1 MNLVIL
7 LGVVVTLVTGIP
19 VLLQILKNHP
29 KGLITC
35 FFAEMWERFSFYG
48 MRGLLIFYLTQHF
61 LFDDRFASGQYGTY
75 GSLVYLLPLI
85 GGIVADRYIGTRKA
99 IMFGAVLLVMGH
111 GLMAFEGRAATQ
123 TLVYGDQTYQVQIEG
138 RGDNR
143 QTRLLVDGQPYAFSQ
158 REASGL
164 QIEGA
169 PGLPATLAEDT
180 YQITDPVEVDKPAWA
195 VLGDLVEVERTVTT
209 EQTLT
214 YNGQTYPVR
223 NVTEDGE
230 TRTTIQVAGRDYPM
244 PTTAGL
250 NIEGLPATASL
261 PASLDQED
269 FSFEEQRDPLGL
281 NVFWLALSLIIM
293 GVGFLKPNISTLVGQ
308 LYPQGD
314 PRRDS
319 GFTLYYYGINLG
331 SFWAAVLCGFLG
343 QTYGWGWGFGLAGVG
358 MLAGLIVFVLGK
370 KLLQGK
376 GESPYPELIRKPV
389 LGPINREWLI
399 YILAFVGVG
408 LLATFIVSNHMFV
421 GIGLVISTLLSLGFI
436 TWFIITKCDKVAR
449 ERMML
454 AMVLVFGSA
463 VFFTLF
469 EQAGSSLN
477 LFADRNVDLAVT
489 SQAYTLFGM
498 PVGSPDQLAAA
509 GLDTSNWWGWINTS
523 LTASQTQS
531 FNAGFILIFAP
542 VFAALWAFLASRRVD
557 PNPVVKFGLG
567 IIQVGLG
574 FLVIVWGVKSG
585 MVDEAFQTPLMLL
598 ALLYLLHTTG
608 ELFLS
613 PVGLSEITK
622 LSVPS
627 IVSFMM
633 AVWFMASS
641 IAHFLGGIIAATA
654 GTNTVGG
661 EVTDPQ
667 AALQSSLSTFNSI
680 GWVGVG
686 IGVAFILAS
695 FFIAKWSNGV
705 NDPDNHPGPTL
716 TDRGGEDGNVARPGT
731 STLG

>member
-1 MNLVIL
+1 MNIVIL
-7 LGVVVTLVTGIP
+7 LGIVVTVVTGLP

-61 LFDDRFASGQYGTY
+61 LFDDGFASGQYGTY
-75 GSLVYLLPLI
+75 GALVYLLPLI

-111 GLMAFEGRAATQ
+111 GLMAFEGKPATQ
-123 TLVYGDQTYQVQIEG
+123 SLTYGGQSYPVQIEG
-138 RGDNR
+138 RGESR
-143 QTRLLVDGQPYAFSQ
+143 TTRLLVDGKPYEFSQ
-158 REASGL
+158 RAADGL
-164 QIEGA
+164 RIDGA
-169 PGLPATLAEDT
+169 PGLPATLAKDT
-180 YQITDPVEVDKPAWA
+180 YKLSDPVETNKPAWA
-195 VLGDLVEVERTVTT
+195 VVGDLVHVERVVTT
-209 EQTLT
+209 TQTLT

-223 NVTEDGE
+223 NVTEHGSTE
-230 TRTTIQVAGRDYPM
+230 TTVQVAGKDYPM

-250 NIEGLPATASL
+250 NIEGLPAGGAL
-261 PASLDQED
+261 PASIDQAD
-269 FSFEEQRDPLGL
+269 YSFDETRDPVGL
-281 NVFWLALSLIIM
+281 SVFWLALSLIIM

-308 LYPQGD
+308 LYQQGD

-358 MLAGLIVFVLGK
+358 MLAGLIVFILGK
-370 KLLQGK
+370 GLLQGK
-376 GESPYPELIRKPV
+376 GESPYPELIRKPL

-408 LLATFIVSNHMFV
+408 VLALYIVSNHMFV
-421 GIGLVISTLLSLGFI
+421 GIGLVISTVLSLAFI
-436 TWFIITKCDKVAR
+436 TWFMITKCDKIAR

-477 LFADRNVDLAVT
+477 LFTERNVNLAVT
-489 SQAYTLFGM
+489 ATAGTFLGM
-498 PVGSPDQLAAA
+498 PYGTPEQLAAA
-509 GLDTSNWWGWINTS
+509 GIQPANWWSWINTS

-542 VFAALWAFLASRRVD
+542 IFAALWAFLASRKID

-574 FLVIVWGVKSG
+574 FLVVVWGANSG
-585 MVDEAFQTPLMLL
+585 MVDDAFRTPMVLL
-598 ALLYLLHTTG
+598 AILYLLHTTG

-613 PVGLSEITK
+613 PVGLSQITK
-622 LSVPS
+622 LSVPA

-641 IAHFLGGIIAATA
+641 IAHFVGGIIAGLA
-654 GTNTVGG
+654 GTETVGG
-661 EVTDPQ
+661 QVTNPE
-667 AALQSSLSTFNSI
+667 AALQSSLDSFQSI
-680 GWVGVG
+680 GLVGVA
-686 IGVAFILAS
+686 IGVGFILIS
-695 FFIAKWSNGV
+695 FFISKWSHGS
-705 NDPDNHPGPTL
+705 DNTSGPAVTE
-716 TDRGGEDGNVARPGT
+716 GGHEDGNVADPKG
-731 STLG
+731 STV